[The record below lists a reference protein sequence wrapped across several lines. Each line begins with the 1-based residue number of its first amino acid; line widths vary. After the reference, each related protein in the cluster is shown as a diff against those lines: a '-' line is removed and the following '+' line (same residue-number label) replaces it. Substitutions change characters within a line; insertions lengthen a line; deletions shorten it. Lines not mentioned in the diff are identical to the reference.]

1 MRVLSPALLLVLL
14 AAPAL
19 AQEYT
24 EEQKALIIATI
35 AANGC
40 TIDEAGAEALM
51 PPLGITQPVF
61 IAVTSDLE
69 EAGQAIFSD
78 ETESMTLAPEI
89 CP

>member
-24 EEQKALIIATI
+24 EEQKTLIVTTI

-40 TIDEAGAEALM
+40 SIDEAGAERLM

-61 IAVTSDLE
+61 IAVTTDLE
-69 EAGQAIFSD
+69 EAGQAAFDD
-78 ETESMTLAPEI
+78 EAELLTLAPEI